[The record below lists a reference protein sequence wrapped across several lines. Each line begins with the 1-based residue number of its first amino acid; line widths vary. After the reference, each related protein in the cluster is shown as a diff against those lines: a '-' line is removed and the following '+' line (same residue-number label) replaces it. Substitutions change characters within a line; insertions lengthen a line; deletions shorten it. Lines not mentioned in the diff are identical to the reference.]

1 MDNNP
6 VELLAICGS
15 TRIGGNTDQI
25 LQYCNEIAVQR
36 GANLSVLN
44 LRDFNISAC
53 GTCGDCNNRENHC
66 GLTDD
71 MPYIV
76 QMMQK
81 ADGIIYAVPVHG
93 FGMGHLMQI
102 FIERSGVCYLRFERP
117 LTNKVGGAII
127 TGRRYNHQQVHSQ
140 IVSNILLNRMIMV
153 GSGFPA
159 LLHAGQANEA
169 FNDMEGLD
177 SIRRMV
183 NRMIDMIAAMK
194 HYSQITSH
202 SFLQCEEDNERSIYK
217 DELLRLQAPLI

>member
-1 MDNNP
+1 MDIKP

-25 LQYCNEIAVQR
+25 LQYSNEIAIHR

-44 LRDFNISAC
+44 LREYNISPS
-53 GTCGDCNNRENHC
+53 GTCGDCNYRERAC

-71 MPYIV
+71 MLYIV

-81 ADGIIYAVPVHG
+81 AEGIIYAVPVHG
-93 FGMGHLMQI
+93 FGMGHLMQM

-127 TGRRYNHQQVHSQ
+127 TGRRYNHQHVHSQ
-140 IVSNILLNRMIMV
+140 IVNNILLNRMILV

-159 LLHAGQANEA
+159 LLHAGQASEV
-169 FNDMEGLD
+169 FSDLEGLD
-177 SIRRMV
+177 SVRRMI
-183 NRMIDMIAAMK
+183 NRMIDMISAMK
-194 HYSQITSH
+194 HYSQITNH
-202 SFLQCEEDNERSIYK
+202 SFLQCEEENERRICEN
-217 DELLRLQAPLI
+217 ELRRLQAPLV